1 MKEKSGCS
9 GVLWYDALGAAAN
22 GFKSG
27 RSGSKSQAYMKSKGK
42 SKGKSTSIGSRQ
54 IGRMRWTVALVL

>member
-42 SKGKSTSIGSRQ
+42 SKGKSTSIGSR
-54 IGRMRWTVALVL
+54 